1 MEADALNRQY
11 EHIKIKNTSFF
22 YLDFILRKFNITL
35 RRKPRACLL
44 SLIVH
49 FSVRRRNKQ
58 FTERFLVTQMQYLII
73 KTLEDKFGKDC
84 NM

>member
-35 RRKPRACLL
+35 HGVLFITNWCQVKMLYVCF
-44 SLIVH
+44 I
-49 FSVRRRNKQ
+49 NE
-58 FTERFLVTQMQYLII
+58 T
-73 KTLEDKFGKDC
+73 
-84 NM
+84 